1 MILMRLIFS
10 PGRNL
15 SPVHSNSPL
24 QHHLSCLAS
33 HVMILMRLIF
43 SPGPNLSP
51 VHSNSPFRFHP
62 SCLASTRP
70 DDPRSRP
77 EQPRHR
83 IRPPHGI
90 EPDNSQPTN
99 KVCAKKCGALKVDS
113 DSRLWWWT
121 GWLRRLCCREGRT
134 RRTTRT
140 TSSWNSEASS
150 T

>member
-1 MILMRLIFS
+1 MSSYAAPLPQRLTVEPECIVLPRQPRTFDVHVSVLMRLIFS
-10 PGRNL
+10 PVL
-15 SPVHSNSPL
+15 IISPVHSNSPL
-24 QHHLSCLAS
+24 
-33 HVMILMRLIF
+33 
-43 SPGPNLSP
+43 
-51 VHSNSPFRFHP
+51 RFHP